1 MNQFFLVWPTW
12 AIQTPCVRTWSEGVF
27 CFRKKP
33 QSKHGTSSL
42 YTLVFMSIVCF
53 LFKGFVL
60 QNTTMYM
67 TPKHNWLHY
76 ENTKSQREN
85 EPMATNFSST
95 LMSPV
100 VISLLVHLSKEA
112 WRKHSGECFCSSTLE
127 NCQNNKVHSS
137 CFYQSELQLPMSL
150 VLTYFKASFRTR
162 IIMLS

>member
-53 LFKGFVL
+53 SVL

-76 ENTKSQREN
+76 ENTESKTKWAPGN
-85 EPMATNFSST
+85 KFFFN